1 MNDLANRMRTQ
12 RGELAPN
19 TPRTPDEGRRSLADE
34 IRKMIPDFER
44 AMPRG
49 HDAVQLARDAM
60 TVLRKTPRLAECDP
74 MSVLGGLMTCAQL
87 GLRPAVLGEA
97 WLLPMRNKGRMEA
110 TLIIGYPG
118 LINLA
123 YRSDRVVSIEAHKRY
138 ESDFFD
144 VRYGTDS
151 RIEHIPSR
159 APRAARGPVT
169 DYYSVVHLVGGPRP
183 LVSAWTREDCEEH
196 RDKFAM
202 ARKNGEIVGPWRD
215 HFDAMALKTTLI
227 DVLKT
232 APRSTQ
238 YVRGLAVDGGVRL
251 DVNPRTD
258 ATEVT
263 DAADIVDGDVVEDV
277 EEPDTDAE

>member
-12 RGELAPN
+12 RADLAPAD
-19 TPRTPDEGRRSLADE
+19 PRTPDTARRSLRDE
-34 IRKMIPDFER
+34 IEKMIPDFNK
-44 AMPRG
+44 AMPHG

-74 MSVLGGLMTCAQL
+74 MTVLGGLMTCAQL

-118 LINLA
+118 LISLA

-138 ESDFFD
+138 EADFFD
-144 VRYGTDS
+144 IRYGTDS

-159 APRAARGPVT
+159 AARAARGPVT
-169 DYYSVVHLVGGPRP
+169 DFYSVVHLAGGHRP
-183 LVSAWTREDCEEH
+183 LFSAWTREDCEDH

-215 HFDAMALKTTLI
+215 HFDAMAMKTTVI

-238 YVRGLAVDGGVRL
+238 YMRGLTVDGGVRI

-263 DAADIVDGDVVEDV
+263 DATDVIDGDVIEDS
-277 EEPDTDAE
+277 ESETGLGE